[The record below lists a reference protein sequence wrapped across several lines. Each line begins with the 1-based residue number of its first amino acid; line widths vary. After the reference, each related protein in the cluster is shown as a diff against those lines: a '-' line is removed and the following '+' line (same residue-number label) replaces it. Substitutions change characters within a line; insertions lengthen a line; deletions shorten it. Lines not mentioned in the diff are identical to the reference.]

1 MPPSMPSTD
10 QPPSQKRESFW
21 RTWVLTMIGVT
32 VVTAVISFF
41 RRGASEA
48 GLGLIIQL
56 AFVFAVA
63 NLIWGINRGF
73 RWGIG
78 RVSRAVTTPLAVGL
92 AGAVVGVGCWGAS
105 SVAFFW
111 ALDAWMS
118 SDGFS

>member
-1 MPPSMPSTD
+1 LTA
-10 QPPSQKRESFW
+10 QPPSKKRESFL
-21 RTWVLTMIGVT
+21 RTWVQIMVGVT
-32 VVTAVISFF
+32 VVTAVSSFF

-63 NLIWGINRGF
+63 SLIWGINRGF

-78 RVSRAVTTPLAVGL
+78 RVGRAVTTPLAAAL
-92 AGAVVGVGCWGAS
+92 AGAVVGVSCWGAS